1 MDTYLPASVGINDL
15 VLLEVTVTRWPCNQ
29 EGKMVYD
36 KNCKTHRVTLGLEA
50 VNLLFVGPEPKPV
63 TVEDDEDGSDYEL

>member
-1 MDTYLPASVGINDL
+1 
-15 VLLEVTVTRWPCNQ
+15 
-29 EGKMVYD
+29 MVYD

>member
-1 MDTYLPASVGINDL
+1 MEAWLPSSVGINDL

-36 KNCKTHRVTLGLEA
+36 KNCKLQRVTLGLEA
-50 VNLLFVGPEPKPV
+50 VSLLFVGPELKPT
-63 TVEDDEDGSDYEL
+63 TVEDTEDNSDYEF